1 MYNFINDNYKVDFPV
16 PDSLMELIKEA
27 EKYDKEDCYGMY
39 QVYADGI
46 DVSAKKMLCSGSADK
61 KAVGYTVCAIRAVRE
76 AQGDMLW

>member
-39 QVYADGI
+39 QVYADGV
-46 DVSAKKMLCSGSADK
+46 DVGAKNCYAAGTLTRKQWDILCAR
-61 KAVGYTVCAIRAVRE
+61 YE
-76 AQGDMLW
+76 Q